1 MKLGPRDSPPD
12 LYSPRAPRIPPL
24 QGVTLLNPSRA
35 FVWVM
40 DAIRN
45 RTAKRARRGGR
56 SVAPPDPLPRGL
68 RRKSRTGSGR
78 VPTEFPPP
86 RAGPRQESEFRGA
99 GPASPGTGRNSRGLN
114 GDWIGTAIPHDRAE
128 WERLGTEWGLGPL
141 TIEQT
146 TEDVT
151 AIHRWPRAGSEAND
165 RLATGRR
172 LGNRAEIR
180 GKAGATV
187 HNASRTSDQDG
198 PEPGHLTREARS
210 EQPGGR
216 WSAQTASEWDRS
228 AGKDRGGPP
237 GSSCRIAEVSSAGDL
252 RTRAKRQ
259 GGR

>member
-1 MKLGPRDSPPD
+1 MG
-12 LYSPRAPRIPPL
+12 
-24 QGVTLLNPSRA
+24 
-35 FVWVM
+35 
-40 DAIRN
+40 
-45 RTAKRARRGGR
+45 
-56 SVAPPDPLPRGL
+56 
-68 RRKSRTGSGR
+68 TGS
-78 VPTEFPPP
+78 EP
-86 RAGPRQESEFRGA
+86 RSLTIEP
-99 GPASPGTGRNSRGLN
+99 N
-114 GDWIGTAIPHDRAE
+114 G
-128 WERLGTEWGLGPL
+128 ERLGTEWGLGPL

-216 WSAQTASEWDRS
+216 
-228 AGKDRGGPP
+228 
-237 GSSCRIAEVSSAGDL
+237 RIAEVSSAGDL